1 MVLSLSD
8 ESVLRAFE
16 QTPELRMA
24 ELERLTAIPRRTLQR
39 SLKKLIEQGL
49 VSESGQTRSRV
60 YRRVFRP
67 EQPLGVLAVFSNGEL
82 AGELEYGEGLYRFA
96 YHEKYSGADFP
107 GLERGNVHE
116 ATALFPFFENL
127 IPEHERRVRLLFGK
141 TDLAQVLPELGNAH
155 GALEFVRKEEL
166 FKYRSDYSRRP
177 NWITVRHKILG
188 ENPFPN
194 ILGLDVRISDDV
206 LNAVES
212 HEHSNLSGYQTKIDV
227 NVDWENMTLT
237 EAVDAE
243 YLLKPRNLEKIDYFG
258 AKDGNKKRY
267 YPYLALNEHLFMS
280 FAKNELGFDVPYTA
294 IIKADVDFHYLT
306 KRYDRYEYYK
316 YEQFDFA
323 QLMGVASDAK
333 YKSGSDVLFS
343 KIAQVMNVTNAS
355 LEALR
360 FYFYAYLIKHADLHL
375 KNIGILNIGQSKYTL
390 APLYDV
396 ISVGVYKG
404 DCDDLGLPILKP
416 YKKPLNWNMDDFYRL
431 GELIGVSRLQFR
443 KEAAAIARAYV
454 TRMPV
459 YIELTRKLEQT
470 YPLDMQD
477 TRRSTVAFSN
487 RLQSVYERKI
497 VSLKKLGILEEL
509 GLLDL
514 AGGPL
519 ARANSRAK

>member
-1 MVLSLSD
+1 MSLSLID

-16 QTPELRMA
+16 EIPELRLA
-24 ELERLTAIPRRTLQR
+24 DLEALSAIPRRTLQR
-39 SLKKLIEQGL
+39 SLKKLIELGL
-49 VSESGQTRSRV
+49 ITQSGETRNKH

-67 EQPLGVLAVFSNGEL
+67 NQPLGVLVVFSNGEL
-82 AGELEYGEGLYRFA
+82 AGELEYGEGLYRFT

-107 GLERGNVHE
+107 GLERGMLHQE
-116 ATALFPFFENL
+116 SALFPFFENL
-127 IPEHERRVRLLFGK
+127 IPEHERRERLISGK

-166 FKYRSDYSRRP
+166 FKYRSDYSKRP
-177 NWITVRHKILG
+177 NWITVRHKVLG

-194 ILGLDVRISDDV
+194 LLDIDV
-206 LNAVES
+206 QIPDVILNAIES
-212 HEHSNLSGYQTKIDV
+212 REHSNLSGYQTKIDV
-227 NVDWENMTLT
+227 NVDWDHMSLH
-237 EAVDAE
+237 EASDAE

-258 AKDGNKKRY
+258 AKDGHKKRY

-280 FAKNELGFDVPYTA
+280 FAKNELGFDVPYSG
-294 IIKADVDFHYLT
+294 IIKADADFHYLT
-306 KRYDRYEYYK
+306 KRYDRYEHYK

-323 QLMGVASDAK
+323 QLMGVPSDAK
-333 YKSGSDVLFS
+333 YKSGSDLLFT
-343 KIAQVMNVTNAS
+343 KIAKVMNVSGAS

-360 FYFYAYLIKHADLHL
+360 FYFYGYLIKHADLHL
-375 KNIGILNIGQSKYTL
+375 KNIGILNIGQNKYTL

-404 DCDDLGLPILKP
+404 DCDDLALPLLNP
-416 YKKPLNWNMDDFYRL
+416 YKKPINWNMDNFYRL

-443 KEAAAIARAYV
+443 KEAASIARTYLLK
-454 TRMPV
+454 MPE
-459 YIELTRKLEQT
+459 YIDRIKELEQI
-470 YPLDMQD
+470 YPLQMQD
-477 TRRSTVAFSN
+477 SRHSSVAFSK
-487 RLQSVYERKI
+487 RLESLYERKI

-519 ARANSRAK
+519 ARAKR